1 VVYDDDQRAAPGGRP
16 FTRGDAVV
24 HDALGEG
31 LVVSCDGA
39 GRDAK
44 VVVRF
49 YDAGEKKVLARFLRR
64 AG

>member
-1 VVYDDDQRAAPGGRP
+1 VM
-16 FTRGDAVV
+16 
-24 HDALGEG
+24 
-31 LVVSCDGA
+31 SCDGA

-49 YDAGEKKVLARFLRR
+49 YDAGEKKVLARFLKR